1 MARNPILV
9 FGPRDITDPIRR
21 TLNLPHGVW
30 QMVLSED
37 LRRVTYMDRY
47 DRVRKSEIADLPRAA
62 LQRLLQ
68 LETA

>member
-1 MARNPILV
+1 MAINPRLV
-9 FGPRDITDPIRR
+9 FRASDITDPIRR

-30 QMVLSED
+30 QMILSDD
-37 LRRVTYMDRY
+37 LRRVIYMDRY
-47 DRVRKSEIADLPRAA
+47 DRVRKSEITDLPRAA

>member
-1 MARNPILV
+1 MALDPRLV
-9 FGPRDITDPIRR
+9 FGARDITDPIRR

-30 QMVLSED
+30 QMVLSGD
-37 LRRVTYMDRY
+37 LRRVIYMDRH
-47 DRVRKSEIADLPRAA
+47 DRVRKSDIADLPRAA